1 MRHARS
7 RAGAAS
13 LAWLLRLCVDY
24 TSVFKFTVIF
34 CKKYRVFKMS
44 NNICTFSFA
53 TQSVRVLMIDDAPWF
68 VAADV
73 LSVLTLDRK
82 ALERLD
88 SDEKGVS
95 SIHTPGGPQEM
106 TIVNE
111 SGLYALILTS
121 RKPEARKFKK
131 WITSEVLPA
140 LRKQGR
146 YTMPGV
152 ADPFVTLTQNDFTD
166 LVERCIERGVT
177 AALRASKTTAKPAE
191 PRPTRETFSDWE
203 KAEILRLNDNGVSVV
218 EIADLLFR
226 PVSSVRNFIWRSRR
240 ASRVYN

>member
-1 MRHARS
+1 
-7 RAGAAS
+7 
-13 LAWLLRLCVDY
+13 
-24 TSVFKFTVIF
+24 
-34 CKKYRVFKMS
+34 MS
-44 NNICTFSFA
+44 NHICTFSFV

-106 TIVNE
+106 TIINE
-111 SGLYALILTS
+111 SGLYCLILGS

-131 WITSEVLPA
+131 WVTSEVLPA

-146 YTMPGV
+146 YAMPGG

-240 ASRVYN
+240 AGRVYN